1 MASAL
6 LNDLRAHL
14 AAYASGLDAEL
25 ELLRQLQNLSIVQQQ
40 ATTWSAVEQLPRI
53 ADERDRLMAALVHL
67 ESQIA
72 KSRRLLAEHRVLAAT
87 LPGFDAVVTLHR
99 TAGTIVNAIMNADRE
114 TMAALREAEI
124 ARRTASQ
131 AIEAGEHTL
140 AAYRRVIAPSVS
152 GPSLVDRHG

>member
-6 LNDLRAHL
+6 LAELRTHL
-14 AAYASGLDAEL
+14 ASYASGLEAEL
-25 ELLRQLQNLSIVQQQ
+25 ELLRQLQNV
-40 ATTWSAVEQLPRI
+40 SAVQRTATAANDIDHLPRI
-53 ADERDRLMAALVHL
+53 ADERERLMAALVHL

-72 KSRRLLAEHRVLAAT
+72 KSRRLLAEHRILAAT
-87 LPGFDAVVTLHR
+87 LPGFDSVVALHR
-99 TAGTIVNAIMNADRE
+99 TAGTIVNAIMSADRDS
-114 TMAALREAEI
+114 MSALREAEI

-140 AAYRRVIAPSVS
+140 AAYRRVISPSVS

>member
-25 ELLRQLQNLSIVQQQ
+25 ELLRQLQNLSIVQQR
-40 ATTWSAVEQLPRI
+40 ATAAQEIEHLPRI
-53 ADERDRLMAALVHL
+53 ADERDRLMSALVHL

-72 KSRRLLAEHRVLAAT
+72 KSRRLLAEHRILAAT
-87 LPGFDAVVTLHR
+87 LPGYDAVVTLHR
-99 TAGTIVNAIMNADRE
+99 TAGSIVTAIMSADRE
-114 TMAALREAEI
+114 TMSALREAEI

-140 AAYRRVIAPSVS
+140 AAYRRVISPSVS

>member
-14 AAYASGLDAEL
+14 AAYSSGLDAEL
-25 ELLRQLQNLSIVQQQ
+25 ELLRQLQNLSLVQQQ
-40 ATTWSAVEQLPRI
+40 ATASHDIDHLPRI

-72 KSRRLLAEHRVLAAT
+72 KSRRLLAEHRILAAT

-99 TAGTIVNAIMNADRE
+99 TAGTIVTAIMSADRE
-114 TMAALREAEI
+114 SMAALREAEI

-140 AAYRRVIAPSVS
+140 AAYRRVISPSVS

>member
-6 LNDLRAHL
+6 LNDLRGHL
-14 AAYASGLDAEL
+14 ATYASGLEAEL
-25 ELLRQLQNLSIVQQQ
+25 ELLRQLENLAAVQQR
-40 ATTWSAVEQLPRI
+40 ATSSHEIEQLQRV
-53 ADERDRLMAALVHL
+53 ADERDRLMTALVHL

-72 KSRRLLAEHRVLAAT
+72 RSRRLLAEHRLLAAT
-87 LPGFDAVVTLHR
+87 LPGFDAVVALHR
-99 TAGTIVNAIMNADRE
+99 TAGNIVGTILSADRE

-140 AAYRRVIAPSVS
+140 AAYRRVISPSVS